1 MSSKVPFTLEEDM
14 AEYVKNA
21 EYKDQQIEIRDNVW
35 KEISNILKKK
45 WLVHPN
51 TICIVLYEYLI

>member
-45 WLVHPN
+45 
-51 TICIVLYEYLI
+51 C